1 MSRPLRPAGLALL
14 AAAALAS
21 AACSQAPSK
30 DAPQAAAGAEMIPAS
45 ANAVAAQDAQAAP
58 SQPELIRVLAA
69 APEGLSLDT
78 PEGQRL
84 FETVYK
90 PDDCG
95 DLGPDSEGP
104 ELPFDR
110 YCVWPRDPATNVK
123 PRVLAGIV
131 DNRIVS
137 VALIQQAGALPDW
150 RCSPIPMTQGL
161 VEGCVAKDISDAQ
174 ASEWD
179 VAWYRFFVAFVDRR

>member
-1 MSRPLRPAGLALL
+1 MSRPLRSTSLAMLAL
-14 AAAALAS
+14 AAFAS
-21 AACSQAPSK
+21 AACSQPPPK
-30 DAPQAAAGAEMIPAS
+30 DAPKAGTEAAMLGSAAATAQQEAE
-45 ANAVAAQDAQAAP
+45 AAP
-58 SQPELIRVLAA
+58 SQPELIRLLAA
-69 APEGLSLDT
+69 APEGLSLDS

-84 FETVYK
+84 FETVFK

-104 ELPFDR
+104 ELPFER
-110 YCVWPRDPATNVK
+110 YCVWPRDPATNAK

-137 VALIQQAGALPDW
+137 VALIQQPGALPNW

-161 VEGCVAKDISDAQ
+161 VEGCVANDISDAQ

-179 VAWYRFFVAFVDRR
+179 MAWYRFFVAFVDRR

>member
-1 MSRPLRPAGLALL
+1 MLGS
-14 AAAALAS
+14 AAAT
-21 AACSQAPSK
+21 
-30 DAPQAAAGAEMIPAS
+30 
-45 ANAVAAQDAQAAP
+45 AQQEAQAAP
-58 SQPELIRVLAA
+58 SQPELIRLLAA
-69 APEGLSLDT
+69 APEGLSLDS

-84 FETVYK
+84 FETVFK

-104 ELPFDR
+104 ELPFER

-137 VALIQQAGALPDW
+137 VALIQQPGALPNW

-161 VEGCVAKDISDAQ
+161 VEGCVANDISDAQ

-179 VAWYRFFVAFVDRR
+179 MAWYRFFVAFVDRR